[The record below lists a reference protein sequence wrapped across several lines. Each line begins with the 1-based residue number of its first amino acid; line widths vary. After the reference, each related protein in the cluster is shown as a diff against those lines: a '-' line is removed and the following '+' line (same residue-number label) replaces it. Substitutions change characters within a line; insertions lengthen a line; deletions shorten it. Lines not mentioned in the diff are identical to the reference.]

1 MNDPYRMNYTV
12 TADVVNTSISPGGL
26 LDILSKSEVA
36 RLLDTSQGGLY
47 RLFRNCCLAVLN
59 SGSYIDDGKKLLE
72 LYHSFDIRIIQEER
86 GIKLELVG
94 APSNAFVED
103 KMIQGIREQL
113 VAVVRDVL
121 YANDELDKF
130 DLSNREDTTDA
141 VFHMLRNAN
150 ILKPKPPHLIVCW
163 GGHSISRHEYDY
175 TKLVGYQLGLRG
187 MNICTGCGPG
197 AMKGPMKGATI
208 GHSKQRIQDGRYVGI
223 SEPGII
229 AAESPNPIVN
239 DLVIMP
245 DIEKR
250 LEAFVRTGHG
260 IVVFPGGAGTMEEV
274 LYLLGLMLHPENQA
288 VPLPLVLTGP
298 SAARDYFEQIDRF
311 ILSTLGQQAQ
321 RYYEIIVDNPA
332 AVAQHMARGMDEVR
346 EFRQETDD
354 AYYFNWLLRI
364 ERDFQEPFAPTHEN
378 MRSIDLSKSQPT
390 YKIAASLRRA
400 FSGIVAG
407 NVKDHGIRAIERY
420 GLFEIIGDRD
430 VMQPVD
436 LLLKTFV
443 REGRMKL
450 SVKDYQ
456 PCYRLV
462 S

>member
-1 MNDPYRMNYTV
+1 MNNTYGFDDRLK
-12 TADVVNTSISPGGL
+12 ADAVNASISPDGL

-47 RLFRNCCLAVLN
+47 RLFRNCSLAVLN
-59 SGSYIDDGKKLLE
+59 SGSYLDDGKKLLE
-72 LYHSFDIRIIQEER
+72 LYHAFDIRIVQEER
-86 GIKLELVG
+86 GIKLELTG
-94 APSNAFVED
+94 APSSAFVD
-103 KMIQGIREQL
+103 GRMIQGIREHL

-121 YANDELDKF
+121 YANDQLNQF
-130 DLSNREDTTDA
+130 DLATQEGTTDA
-141 VFHMLRNAN
+141 VFHFLRNARVL
-150 ILKPKPPHLIVCW
+150 IPQKPNLVVCW
-163 GGHSISRHEYDY
+163 GGHSISRAEYDY
-175 TKLVGYQLGLRG
+175 TKQVGYQLGLRN

-208 GHSKQRIQDGRYVGI
+208 GHSKQRIKDGRYFGI

-260 IVVFPGGAGTMEEV
+260 IVVFPGGAGTMEEII
-274 LYLLGLMLHPENQA
+274 YLLGLMLHPDNQH
-288 VPLPLVLTGP
+288 VPLPIVLTGP
-298 SAARDYFEQIDRF
+298 ASARDYFTQVDRF
-311 ILSTLGQQAQ
+311 IESTLGDEAHGL
-321 RYYEIIVDNPA
+321 YEIIVDDPER
-332 AVAQHMARGMDEVR
+332 VARQMADGMARVT
-346 EFRQETDD
+346 EFRNERDD

-364 ERDFQEPFAPTHEN
+364 ERDFQQPFVPTHEN
-378 MRSIDLSKSQPT
+378 MSGLDLTRDQPAH
-390 YKIAASLRRA
+390 KLAANLRQA

-407 NVKDHGIRAIERY
+407 NVKETGIRAIEQH
-420 GLFEIIGDRD
+420 GLFELTGDSD
-430 VMQPVD
+430 IMQPVD
-436 LLLKTFV
+436 WLLKMFV

-456 PCYRLV
+456 PCYRIA